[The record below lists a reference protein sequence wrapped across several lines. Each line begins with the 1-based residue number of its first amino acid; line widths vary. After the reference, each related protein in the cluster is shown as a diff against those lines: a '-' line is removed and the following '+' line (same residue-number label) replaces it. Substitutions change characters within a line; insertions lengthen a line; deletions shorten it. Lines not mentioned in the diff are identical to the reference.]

1 MLTSIITTIASN
13 VVIGWLWRRVLEVGG
28 WLAGLLPIFM
38 AMPPEHQA
46 VIIAI
51 LTGQGGQLSVAAAF
65 GFGVYIFSQVMSFR
79 ATVKDQTVIKG
90 KKYPVLTEAEARAR
104 TGWDG
109 PIEDRTR

>member
-46 VIIAI
+46 AAIAI

-65 GFGVYIFSQVMSFR
+65 GFGVYVISQVMSFW
-79 ATVKDQTVIKG
+79 ATVKDQTVIRG
-90 KKYPVLTEAEARAR
+90 KKYPVLTEAEARER

-109 PIEDRTR
+109 PIERR

>member
-1 MLTSIITTIASN
+1 MLGSIFAGIASN
-13 VVIGWLWRRVLEVGG
+13 VILGWLWRRVLEIGG

-38 AMPPEHQA
+38 AMPSEHQA
-46 VIIAI
+46 VIVAI

-65 GFGVYIFSQVMSFR
+65 GFGVYIISQVMSFR

-90 KKYPVLTEAEARAR
+90 KKYPVLTEAEARER

-109 PIEDRTR
+109 PIERRR